1 MSAPVAKARVA
12 VVVPARDAEK
22 TLGACLDGLACQ
34 DLGEPFATIVVDNGS
49 LDGTAAIAETHPL
62 RPSVLRRPRGDGPGA
77 ARNDGWRAAEGAEVI
92 AFTDADCAP
101 AAGWLRSGLAAD
113 ADVVQGRVAPPE
125 GARRGPFDRTLWVS
139 GPSPLFET
147 ANLFVRRSWLERLGG
162 FREIVAHDGRP
173 FGEDVDLGWRAVRAG
188 ARTAYADDALV
199 EHAVLSGDWL
209 AERRRDGLFCDL
221 VREVPE
227 LRREF
232 LFLGVFLSRRSAA
245 LVLAL
250 AGLRRPVLALP
261 YLVLL
266 AEHSRARVGVFSG
279 RAALRIIA
287 GDLVGLASTV
297 RGTLRSRTPVL

>member
-1 MSAPVAKARVA
+1 VA
-12 VVVPARDAEK
+12 VVVPARDAEG
-22 TLGACLDGLACQ
+22 TLGACLDGLARQ
-34 DLGEPFATIVVDNGS
+34 DLEEPFTTVVVDNGS
-49 LDGTAAIAETHPL
+49 LDGTTALADAHPL
-62 RPSVLRRPRGDGPGA
+62 RPVVLRRPRGKGPGA
-77 ARNDGWRAAEGAEVI
+77 ARNDGWGAAGEVEVV

-101 AAGWLRSGLAAD
+101 APGWLRAGLAVD
-113 ADVVQGRVAPPE
+113 ADVVQGWVAPPE
-125 GARRGPFDRTLWVS
+125 GVDRGPFDRTLWVS

-188 ARTAYADDALV
+188 ATTAYAPDAHV
-199 EHAVLSGDWL
+199 EHAVLPGDWL

-227 LRREF
+227 LRRDF

-250 AGLRRPVLALP
+250 VGLKRPVLALP

-266 AEHSRARVGVFSG
+266 AEHSRARVGVVSG
-279 RAALRIIA
+279 RAALRILA